1 MGDFVLKKK
10 ELPAEE
16 AVNRLMSYY
25 GKERLSPFIATLL
38 LQRGIDTPEKIR
50 LFFRPLVDDLHNPF
64 LLSGMTMAVN
74 RLYEAVVLNK
84 EKVLFYGDYDVDGV
98 TSVAMAYSFFSDI
111 YGKDGFGWYIPDRYG
126 EGYGVSKKG
135 IDYAYEHG
143 YCLIITFDC
152 GINAVEQV
160 EYAKAK
166 GIDVIITDHHNPQ
179 DAVPDAVAVIDP
191 KKPDDSYPYKDLSG
205 CAVGFKLLQA
215 YCHRAN
221 IGFSN
226 LYRYIDLVAVSIAS
240 DIVPITGENRIL
252 CQFGLD
258 KLNHNPNNGLKE
270 LIRLSQLTGKEIT
283 VENIVFGL
291 GPRLNSSGRLNHAEI
306 SLKLLVT
313 GKGEYAAKLNKL
325 NEERKNIEAEIVR
338 DIVEEYE
345 KRDDDFNSVV
355 VSGKGW
361 HKGVIGIVASK
372 VVERFYRPT
381 IIFTEEE
388 GMLSGSGRTISG
400 FNIFEAVKKCAHC
413 LEKFGGHDFAVGL
426 TLKVGCFDEF
436 AECFEK
442 VAEEAFDGE
451 KPLPVLAYDKEV
463 VDFSE
468 LDFRLYHIIKE
479 FAPFGPG
486 NHKPL
491 FFIDG
496 VTMFE
501 QYSRP
506 VGADGTHLKL
516 FLADRNNNRMGAIAF
531 GQAEM
536 YEKMKGRNFG
546 LCFRLEKN
554 EYKGSV
560 SLQLQIKQ
568 IVL

>member
-1 MGDFVLKKK
+1 MGDFLVKKK

-16 AVNRLMSYY
+16 DINRLVSYY
-25 GKERLSPFIATLL
+25 GKGRLSPFIATLL

-50 LFFRPLVDDLHNPF
+50 LFFRPLFDDLHNPF
-64 LLSGMTMAVN
+64 LLSGMEAAITK
-74 RLYEAVVLNK
+74 LYETVVLSSG
-84 EKVLFYGDYDVDGV
+84 KVLFYGDYDVDGV
-98 TSVAMAYSFFSDI
+98 TSVAMAYSFFSGI
-111 YGKDGFGWYIPDRYG
+111 YGKDRFGWYIPDRYG

-135 IDYAYEHG
+135 IDYAHG
-143 YCLIITFDC
+143 EGYNLIVTFDC

-160 EYAKAK
+160 EYAKTK
-166 GIDVIITDHHNPQ
+166 GIEMIITDHHNPQ
-179 DAVPDAVAVIDP
+179 DTVPDAIAVIDP
-191 KKPDDSYPYKDLSG
+191 KKPDDEYPYKELSG

-215 YCHRAN
+215 YCHKAN

-226 LYRYIDLVAVSIAS
+226 LYKYIDLVAVSIAS

-258 KLNHNPNNGLKE
+258 KLNHNPNKGLKE
-270 LIRLSQLTGKEIT
+270 LIRYSHLSDKEIT

-291 GPRLNSSGRLNHAEI
+291 GPRLNSSGRLEHAEI
-306 SLKLLVT
+306 SLNLLVT
-313 GKGEYAAKLNKL
+313 GNGEYAAKLNEL
-325 NEERKNIEAEIVR
+325 NEERKNIEAGVVKEITER
-338 DIVEEYE
+338 YD
-345 KRDDDFNSVV
+345 KRSDDFNAVV
-355 VSGKGW
+355 VAGKDW

-372 VVERFYRPT
+372 IVDRFYRPA
-381 IIFTEEE
+381 IIFTEED
-388 GMLSGSGRTISG
+388 GKLSGSGRTIPG

-413 LEKFGGHDFAVGL
+413 LEKFGGHDFAAGMV
-426 TLKVGCFDEF
+426 LKDGCFDEF

-442 VAEEAFDGE
+442 VAAEVFGG
-451 KPLPVLAYDKEV
+451 KRPLPELAYDKEV
-463 VDFSE
+463 FDFSE
-468 LDFRLYHIIKE
+468 LDFKLYNIIKE

-501 QYSRP
+501 KYSRT
-506 VGADGTHLKL
+506 VGADGSHLKL
-516 FLADRNNNRMGAIAF
+516 FLTDRNNNRMGAIAF
-531 GQAEM
+531 GQGEM
-536 YEKMKGRNFG
+536 YEKMKGRRFG
-546 LCFRLEKN
+546 LCFRLDKN
-554 EYKGSV
+554 EYNGKV